1 MSLQVVQARELQVTL
16 RAGERLFAR
25 VQNAVSPLGTG
36 VREGLAT
43 YATGVGLLS
52 SMDSDVGLKR
62 TLCCERFATDFT
74 SKWLLTCVCS

>member
-52 SMDSDVGLKR
+52 STKNTHWTLR
-62 TLCCERFATDFT
+62 TALSIT
-74 SKWLLTCVCS
+74 S